1 MQPEES
7 RRLVTILSGAVIV
20 LVVIVCVLA
29 AVLIRQLVSPAG
41 VSPTPTLRPTETVL
55 PTPTLRPTETAP
67 ATPTLRPTET
77 VPPTPTPI
85 SSVATARQSASIY
98 SVDSRE
104 LAVVQ
109 SGEQV
114 TISGRSGTIWFY
126 VRNSK
131 GVEGFVSA
139 SRLEWSGDM
148 QLLPDKPFV
157 YMPPTL
163 QASTPQTPTVAPG
176 QLETLWMDLWPLDN
190 IKRCE
195 GGRWYKGMYIE
206 GHGGNGVY
214 TYYWDKQVVT
224 CLSLTPGCTFE
235 VSNVA
240 GSFFG
245 TFKVVSGD
253 GQQVEQTVIV
263 AAPDGCK

>member
-1 MQPEES
+1 MQQEET
-7 RRLVTILSGAVIV
+7 RRLVTILGGAVIV
-20 LVVIVCVLA
+20 LAVIVFVLA
-29 AVLIRQLVSPAG
+29 AVLIRQLVFPAG
-41 VSPTPTLRPTETVL
+41 VSPTSTLRPTETV
-55 PTPTLRPTETAP
+55 PP
-67 ATPTLRPTET
+67 TPTLRPTET
-77 VPPTPTPI
+77 VPPTPTLRPTETVLPTLSPI
-85 SSVATARQSASIY
+85 SNVATARQSASIY
-98 SVDSRE
+98 GVDSRE
-104 LAVVQ
+104 LAVVS

-114 TISGRSGTIWFY
+114 TVSGRSGTIWFY

-139 SRLEWSGDM
+139 TRLEWSGDM
-148 QLLPDKPFV
+148 QSLPDQPFV
-157 YMPPTL
+157 HKPPTL
-163 QASTPQTPTVAPG
+163 QTPTVQAPPG
-176 QLETLWMDLWPLDN
+176 PYEALWMDLWPLDN

-195 GGRWYKGMYIE
+195 GGKWYKGMYIE

-240 GSFFG
+240 GSFFA

-263 AAPDGCK
+263 APPDGCK

>member
-1 MQPEES
+1 MQQEKT

-20 LVVIVCVLA
+20 LVVIVFVLA
-29 AVLIRQLVSPAG
+29 AVLIRQLVF
-41 VSPTPTLRPTETVL
+41 PTGVL
-55 PTPTLRPTETAP
+55 P
-67 ATPTLRPTET
+67 TPTLRPTET
-77 VPPTPTPI
+77 VPPTPTLRPTETVPPTPTLRPTETVPPTPAPT
-85 SSVATARQSASIY
+85 SNVATARRSASIY
-98 SVDSRE
+98 GVDSWE

-148 QLLPDKPFV
+148 QLLPDKQFV
-157 YMPPTL
+157 YMTLRPTE
-163 QASTPQTPTVAPG
+163 TVTPTAVPG
-176 QLETLWMDLWPLDN
+176 SGGTLWMDLWPLDN
-190 IKRCE
+190 IRRCE
-195 GGRWYKGMYIE
+195 GGKWYKGMYIE

-214 TYYWDKQVVT
+214 TYYWDKQAVT

-263 AAPDGCK
+263 SPPDGCK

>member
-1 MQPEES
+1 MQQEKT

-20 LVVIVCVLA
+20 LVVIVFVLA

-41 VSPTPTLRPTETVL
+41 VSPTPTLRPTEAVP
-55 PTPTLRPTETAP
+55 PTPTLRPAETVP
-67 ATPTLRPTET
+67 PTPTLRPTET
-77 VPPTPTPI
+77 VPPTLSPI
-85 SSVATARQSASIY
+85 SNVATARQSASIY
-98 SVDSRE
+98 GVDSRE

-148 QLLPDKPFV
+148 QLLPDKQFV
-157 YMPPTL
+157 YMTLRPTE
-163 QASTPQTPTVAPG
+163 TVTPTAVPG
-176 QLETLWMDLWPLDN
+176 SGGALWMDLWPLDN
-190 IKRCE
+190 IRRCE
-195 GGRWYKGMYIE
+195 GDKWYKGMYIE

-214 TYYWDKQVVT
+214 TYYWDKQAVA

-235 VSNVA
+235 VSNVV
-240 GSFFG
+240 GLFFG

-263 AAPDGCK
+263 SPPDGCK